1 MRVANAN
8 DWTALH
14 SAATEGHD
22 SIVRL
27 LLDEGADVSATD
39 KDGDT
44 VLFTA
49 ALSGMKLTIEPL
61 LKREGDANA
70 TSMRS
75 QFERC
80 E

>member
-1 MRVANAN
+1 MN

-14 SAATEGHD
+14 SAGHD

-27 LLDEGADVSATD
+27 LLD

-44 VLFTA
+44 ALFTA

-61 LKREGDANA
+61 LKREADANA
-70 TSMRS
+70 TSMCL